1 MEHRGTHA
9 VSVASGALSVDHLL
23 AGRIASGD
31 ADALGELFDQHGAAA
46 VAAAKAL
53 VGDEAAAEDVV
64 HDAFVTVWQHIG
76 EFDGSLGT
84 LGSWVLAM
92 TRQHA
97 AQWLTA
103 H

>member
-1 MEHRGTHA
+1 MEHRGTHGLPDPR
-9 VSVASGALSVDHLL
+9 GAFAADHLL

-31 ADALGELFDQHGAAA
+31 ADALGELFDTHGPAA
-46 VAAAKAL
+46 VAAAAAL
-53 VGDEAAAEDVV
+53 VGGGQVAEDIV

-76 EFDGSLGT
+76 EFDGSLDT
-84 LGSWVLAM
+84 LGSWVLAL
-92 TRQHA
+92 TRQQA